1 MKAFLAAA
9 IALAVSGV
17 SAQVT
22 VNTPILPGNQPGA
35 AALVDF
41 GDVGDATQRT
51 WLVNLPPS
59 TIGINLRDS
68 TGTLSQ
74 SAPFP
79 IIAGTDD
86 SCLNTTT
93 TTSSRPTTSGT
104 GTSSSTSRPTTT
116 APTTSTTST
125 TVTTP
130 RPTTTVPTTT
140 GTTPPT
146 TGTSGGA
153 APLNTNAASKL
164 SQAGFAGVAAAV
176 AALLLA

>member
-17 SAQVT
+17 AAQVT

-41 GDVGDATQRT
+41 GDVGDATSRT

-86 SCLNTTT
+86 SCLNATTT
-93 TTSSRPTTSGT
+93 TTSRTTSGTGTTTSTSSRPTT
-104 GTSSSTSRPTTT
+104 T
-116 APTTSTTST
+116 ATTSTTST

-130 RPTTTVPTTT
+130 RPTTSATTP
-140 GTTPPT
+140 GTTPPATGT
-146 TGTSGGA
+146 TGGT

-176 AALLLA
+176 AAVLLA